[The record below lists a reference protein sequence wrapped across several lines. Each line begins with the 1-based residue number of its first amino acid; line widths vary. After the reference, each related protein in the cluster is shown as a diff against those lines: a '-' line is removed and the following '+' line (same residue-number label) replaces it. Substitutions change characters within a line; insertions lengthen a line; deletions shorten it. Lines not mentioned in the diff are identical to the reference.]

1 MPGKRSVQ
9 YAKIEKFSQTSCSI
23 PIISVFLYC
32 NMCKSINYLLFVIVY
47 VA

>member
-1 MPGKRSVQ
+1 MPGKRYRSIC
-9 YAKIEKFSQTSCSI
+9 KDRKFSQMSCSI

-32 NMCKSINYLLFVIVY
+32 NMYKSINYLLFVIVY